1 VCGRF
6 VLYNI
11 RPLTPG
17 FAAFKYG
24 PETGPYPFESI
35 EPSYNIPPTSKI
47 LIARIRQFSP
57 LDSPDRNPERPLGVE
72 RAQGEPPSKGPG
84 FESAQPEMA
93 LLHWGLVPSW
103 AKDIK
108 IGARMIN
115 ARAETV
121 AEKPA
126 FRSAFRHRRC
136 LIIADG
142 FYEWKR
148 SVKPSQPYYFSM
160 KDGKPFAIAGLW
172 EHWKDAEG
180 KVVETCA
187 MITTGP
193 NNLMRPVH
201 DRMPVILPEKAY
213 GYWCNPA
220 TDNPKKLLSL
230 LKPYPGIR
238 MNSWPVSLA
247 VNIPKTNDKHCIERL
262 KD

>member
-1 VCGRF
+1 MCGRF
-6 VLYNI
+6 VLYNT
-11 RPLTPG
+11 RSQTPG
-17 FAAFKYG
+17 FAAFQYG
-24 PETGPYPFESI
+24 KDTGPYPFESVQ
-35 EPSYNIPPTSKI
+35 PNYNITPTMKI
-47 LIARIRQFSP
+47 LVARSREFGP
-57 LDSPDRNPERPLGVE
+57 FDSPGPV
-72 RAQGEPPSKGPG
+72 QGEPSTGSLR
-84 FESAQPEMA
+84 FEMVI
-93 LLHWGLVPSW
+93 LRWGLVPSW

-148 SVKPSQPYYFSM
+148 SVKPAQPYYFSM
-160 KDGKPFAIAGLW
+160 KDGNPFAIAGLW
-172 EHWKDAEG
+172 EHWKDASG

-193 NNLMRPVH
+193 NNMMRPIH

-220 TDNPKKLLSL
+220 SDNPRKLASL
-230 LKPYPGIR
+230 LRPYPGVR
-238 MNSWPVSLA
+238 MQSWPVSLA
-247 VNIPKTNDKHCIERL
+247 VNIPKTNDKNCIKPWKGE
-262 KD
+262 